1 MKASKKTT
9 AAIVVGL
16 VAVLALSMFAIGC
29 KGGNEATV
37 THSDDAA
44 ATADDSTMGGYAEQF
59 PLEYNSSQMTRVNA
73 KGFTIGHDV
82 GTLRDICERPVMR
95 DVNGDI
101 EWNED
106 GTMSVFASEYDE
118 KTGQYIVPD
127 LTDEQLEEL
136 NLKSG
141 CVACKSSKFNDIY
154 AAQGP
159 AAYGSVYNGE
169 ARTIVNDE
177 YWDRAMCHDG
187 TPSADNVG
195 PQLVYFQALG
205 EGLIEQLDPKV
216 AVCAQCHNSYDYRS
230 RIQTEEDLATFKPY
244 RYGNDIDAVFQS
256 AYEDEVNFFEND
268 LGLPESYVVHPNVEG
283 YMSTKHNAMGVTCVD
298 CHMPVTVDEETGTE
312 YRSHF
317 SANSPLES
325 EDSLNYCLTC
335 HKSQGIESTEAMVD
349 FVRGKQEVLAGDIET
364 LKADIDAYGTALS
377 EAIASGSMSDADVEQ
392 AKMDYAK
399 ATWYYQTLVT
409 GPYESLGSQIA
420 MLDTA
425 DILTKAHAAIDEGT
439 GLIG

>member
-1 MKASKKTT
+1 MKASKKTI
-9 AAIVVGL
+9 AAVVVSL
-16 VAVLALSMFAIGC
+16 VAVLALGMFAAGC
-29 KGGNEATV
+29 GSGNDAKV
-37 THSDDAA
+37 THTDDATQTEGTSVMA
-44 ATADDSTMGGYAEQF
+44 EYAEQF

-106 GTMSVFASEYDE
+106 GTMSVFTSEYDPE
-118 KTGQYIVPD
+118 SGQYIVPD
-127 LTDEQLEEL
+127 LTDEQLQQL

-141 CVACKSSKFNDIY
+141 CVSCKSSKFNDIY

-159 AAYGSVYNGE
+159 AAYGNVYNAE
-169 ARTIVNDE
+169 ARAIVNDE
-177 YWDRAMCHDG
+177 YWDCAMCHDG
-187 TPSADNVG
+187 TPSADNVS

-205 EGLIEQLDPKV
+205 EGLADQLEPKM

-244 RYGNDIDAVFQS
+244 RYGNDVDAVFQS
-256 AYEDEVNFFEND
+256 AYEDGVNFYEND

-283 YMSTKHNAMGVTCVD
+283 YMTTNHFKMGVTCVD
-298 CHMPVTVDEETGTE
+298 CHMPMTTDEETGTE

-317 SANSPLES
+317 SASSPLES
-325 EDSLNYCLTC
+325 EDALNYCLTC
-335 HKSQGIESTEAMVD
+335 HEAQGIADTDAMVE
-349 FVRGKQEVLAGDIET
+349 FVKGKQATLAADIDT
-364 LKADIDAYGTALS
+364 LKADIDAYG
-377 EAIASGSMSDADVEQ
+377 EAASAAINGGSMSDADVEQ
-392 AKMDYAK
+392 VKMDYAK
-399 ATWYYQTLVT
+399 ATWYYQILIT
-409 GPYESLGSQIA
+409 GPYESVGSQIA

-425 DILTKAHAAIDEGT
+425 DILAKAHAAIDEGT
-439 GLIG
+439 ALI